1 MRLYLLEEIKNK
13 PFYLRVTVM
22 SKVNSEDEGRSLL
35 KSFTSLRIMLSQMD
49 RKEETIG
56 NMSMLSRV
64 RPQSERTHSFQG
76 LTGVKAL
83 DELQEI
89 SEEDS
94 FADGIESVKGD
105 IDQTENGS
113 GVEVAKNVQEE
124 KKGEPKSLAYPEV
137 EEMKQRP
144 IEKIVEDLTTPEVVT
159 EIEHIPDWPQRME
172 AADYT
177 QEQRYLVELS

>member
-1 MRLYLLEEIKNK
+1 M
-13 PFYLRVTVM
+13 
-22 SKVNSEDEGRSLL
+22 
-35 KSFTSLRIMLSQMD
+35 
-49 RKEETIG
+49 
-56 NMSMLSRV
+56 
-64 RPQSERTHSFQG
+64 
-76 LTGVKAL
+76 KAL